1 MIAQTLTIARN
12 AFVESIRQPIVPIL
26 ILLSGITQILNTAM
40 TGFSMGMTESSEVT
54 SDNKLLFD
62 IGISAVFGFGIVL
75 AAFIATSVLSREI
88 ENKTVLTVVS
98 KPVSRPT
105 LLIGKYLGVAG
116 AILVSLVIMLLFLL
130 LAIRH
135 GVLTT
140 TSDLVDYPVLAF
152 GLGAVVLS
160 IVLAAWCNYFYSWQF
175 SQTLTL
181 FLLGLIILA
190 YVLCLKVGK
199 EWKIQDLHTDFKPQ
213 ITIACICLTMAVLV
227 FASIAT
233 AISTRLSQVMT
244 IVVCVGIF
252 LASLMS
258 NYFLGSKSFSNQIAG
273 RIGVAQSTDPRV
285 TIPFLKEDDE
295 VQINLAGPP
304 AIEFK
309 PGMPFMYSSSPGGFP
324 MSTPIFEPFAGDA
337 TNPDALAKAA
347 IPAFIVTKV
356 DADKLMVRRVGA
368 FSSSALQDYIPPQSG
383 DYIFITPT
391 HINKAALGAWG
402 VVPNLQHFWLLDA
415 ITQNQPIPPSY
426 VLRTVMYASLQIV
439 AYLAIGIILF
449 MKRDVG

>member
-1 MIAQTLTIARN
+1 MIAQTITIARN

-75 AAFIATSVLSREI
+75 SAFIATSVLSREI

-98 KPVSRPT
+98 KPVGRPT

-116 AILVSLVIMLLFLL
+116 AILVSVTIMLIFLQ

-140 TSDLVDYPVLAF
+140 TSDLVDYPVLVF
-152 GLGAVVLS
+152 GLGAVVVS
-160 IVLAAWCNYFYSWQF
+160 IALAAWCNYFYNWQF

-181 FLLGLIILA
+181 LLLPLIIIA
-190 YVLCLKVGK
+190 YFLCLKIGK

-213 ITIACICLTMAVLV
+213 ITIACFCLTMALMV
-227 FASIAT
+227 FAAIAT

-252 LASLMS
+252 VASLMS
-258 NYFLGSKSFSNQIAG
+258 NYFLGSKAFSNQIAA
-273 RIGVAQSTDPRV
+273 RIKTASSTDPKV
-285 TIPFLKEDDE
+285 AIPFSKEADQVIVE
-295 VQINLAGPP
+295 LSGPSQ
-304 AIEFK
+304 IEFK
-309 PGMPFMYSSSPGGFP
+309 PGMPFMYSSSPSGFP
-324 MSTPIFEPFAGDA
+324 MSSGSFEPFAGD
-337 TNPDALAKAA
+337 PKSQDALLQATT
-347 IPAFIVTKV
+347 PALIVTKV
-356 DADKLMVRRVGA
+356 EDQKLTVQRVGGDGVVIYA
-368 FSSSALQDYIPPQSG
+368 PVLPG
-383 DYIFITPT
+383 DYVFITPT
-391 HINKAALGAWG
+391 SVNTPALAAWG
-402 VVPNLQHFWLLDA
+402 IIPNLQHFWLLDA
-415 ITQNQPIPPSY
+415 ITQNQPIPAGY
-426 VLRTVMYASLQIV
+426 VTRTVMYAALQIT
-439 AYLAIGIILF
+439 AFLAIGIILF